1 MQTGRFIPYGVDHLV
16 VIACVF
22 AGAVVLIANRARL
35 QRRDAL
41 LLRRMLAVLL
51 LGQGIGA
58 WGLAWARGA
67 RYVPFQL
74 CDVTLVLAAF
84 ALWYPALLVSE
95 LVYFWGLAGSLQALA
110 TPALEAPFPNSAWLT
125 FFLSHG
131 GVILTAVYLAASG
144 KVRPTPAGI
153 LRAWLLIH
161 VYAVAAGTVNWLAGT
176 NYGYLAHK
184 PSQPSLLDHFGP
196 WPVYIAAMDAV
207 ALISSCVLCY
217 APYAL
222 NTTRR
227 ER

>member
-1 MQTGRFIPYGVDHLV
+1 MQAGRFIPYGADHLI
-16 VIACVF
+16 VIACLL
-22 AGAVVLIANRARL
+22 AGAAVLIASRAWL
-35 QRRDAL
+35 QRQDAL

-51 LGQGIGA
+51 LGQGVGA
-58 WGLAWARGA
+58 WSLAWARGS

-74 CDVTLVLAAF
+74 CDLTLVLAAF
-84 ALWYPALLVSE
+84 ALWRPAPLVSE
-95 LVYFWGLAGSLQALA
+95 LVYFWGLAGSVQALA
-110 TPALEAPFPNSAWLT
+110 TPALEAPFPSSAWLT

-131 GVILTAVYLAASG
+131 GVILTALYLAASG

-161 VYAVAAGTVNWLAGT
+161 VYAAAAGIVNWLAGT

-184 PSQPSLLDHFGP
+184 PSQPSLLDHLGP
-196 WPVYIAAMDAV
+196 WPVYIAAMDV
-207 ALISSCVLCY
+207 IALVSSLLCY